1 MTEMQNNKP
10 SIVQSVK
17 TGLLL
22 YIMIF
27 IPETGYCQPDN
38 KELAREIL
46 ANKDFEVVY
55 EKGLSILGTGFNAGT
70 VYAETWIRDLNT
82 FIIHSLLVSPQED
95 VREALLRF
103 FRFQGFDGNMVDGYV
118 EIPPDE
124 QVDYYS
130 RAVRYDMPGY
140 AFHKNTVETDQET
153 SLIQSIGKYIEA
165 TGDRAILKEEIHG
178 MRVFDRMELMLT
190 WLMNYRYNKQYGL
203 IWGATT
209 ADWGDV
215 HPNHP
220 WGVKLDETAG
230 PAIDIYD
237 NAMFLI
243 ALDDFLKLH
252 DDPEVIARWKNTY
265 DQVKANTRKHLW
277 DIENQKFIP
286 HLYLSCPQFEDIDEN
301 RIYYHGG
308 TAVAIQAGLLES
320 DEILTSIHKM
330 RENVKDAGAT
340 SIGLTIYPA
349 YPEGTF
355 MNKGMGPYQ
364 YQNGGDWTWFGARM
378 ITALVQH
385 GYVREAYEEIQPMVR
400 RVVQNNGF
408 YEWYTIEGEPR
419 GAGIF
424 RGSAGVLME
433 AIDAL
438 RDWAKGK
445 Q

>member
-1 MTEMQNNKP
+1 MSNSKR
-10 SIVQSVK
+10 VLFQSAK
-17 TGLLL
+17 IGILLFTL
-22 YIMIF
+22 ILICEKAF
-27 IPETGYCQPDN
+27 SQADN

-55 EKGLSILGTGFNAGT
+55 EKGLEILGTGFNAGT
-70 VYAETWIRDLNT
+70 VYAETWIRDMNT
-82 FIIHSLLVSPQED
+82 FIEHSLLVIPRED

-103 FRFQGFDGNMVDGYV
+103 FCFQGFDGNMIDGYV
-118 EIPPDE
+118 EIPNDE
-124 QVDYYS
+124 EVDYYTT
-130 RAVRYDMPGY
+130 AVRYDMPGF

-153 SLIQSIGKYIEA
+153 SLIQAIFKYIEI
-165 TGDRAILKEEIHG
+165 TGDVAILVEEING
-178 MRVFDRMELMLT
+178 MTVLERMELMLT
-190 WLMNYRYNKQYGL
+190 WLMNYRYNQQYGL

-209 ADWGDV
+209 VDWGDV

-243 ALDDFLKLH
+243 ALDEFLELH
-252 DDPEVIARWKNTY
+252 DDPEVIARWKETY
-265 DQVKANTRKHLW
+265 DQVKISIREHLW
-277 DIENQKFIP
+277 DETNQKFIP
-286 HLYLSCPQFEDIDEN
+286 HLYIDCPQFEDIDEN

-320 DEILTSIHKM
+320 DEILTSLNKM
-330 RENVKDAGAT
+330 RENVKAAGAM

-349 YPEGTF
+349 YPEGAF

-385 GYVREAYEEIQPMVR
+385 GYAREAYEELLPMTR
-400 RVVQNNGF
+400 RVVQNDGF
-408 YEWYTIEGEPR
+408 YEWYTVDGEPK

-438 RDWAKGK
+438 RAWA
-445 Q
+445 QEMQ